1 MQNSLSTAFVCSLSH
16 KIFITNIQSTITP
29 MPPKRVNTPSSP
41 SSKKQRVAHSEHGAL
56 FSSTV
61 NLVLELQDDATQE
74 KLAIPFI
81 KLPSKKLYPDYYQ
94 IIQSPI
100 SISDIQKK
108 IHRSEY
114 ATPADF
120 VQDFQLL
127 LDNAAIYNDPES
139 WIVSSARKIVDFV
152 EAQVAQYESGPKSLK
167 LKLKNVAE
175 DSELTYDKLLE
186 VCSQVIRD
194 IMNHQFPEGVL
205 AAPFIEDVDTDTY
218 PDYLDFVATPTSFSN
233 VLDQIERK
241 KLFSPKAS
249 ISDNLQAFYDATVQI
264 FTNAQQYNDPSSD
277 IHQDSIKLHE
287 YFDQLYG
294 KLDPSKKLKLKLKPK
309 VKLSIKLKHD
319 DKKRKREPRE
329 VKQELEESVEPAIER
344 APEPE
349 LEKES
354 KVIIVEKSNAFT
366 LGKSQPSVPIK
377 DCFIQETTL
386 SSSLNV
392 VSNITQHTQQ
402 RAHQHL
408 NLPLPKNQE
417 VKRSLFP
424 TQLAAPLTTFFEY
437 KIPANGYVGQS
448 YTVALPTDVLP
459 FATFKVSLH
468 KLLYDIKK
476 DDLINGHGFMS
487 LTSDEDF
494 QCKLFV
500 NDEEVSNGGEC
511 YAEKSPEKKDL
522 LGVQFDVKLSGGLN
536 VVDFECR
543 VAPGVSKKIKHTET
557 EINDEIAGRHT
568 RHQLQQMKMTWDVE
582 RVSFYVV
589 CNTV

>member
-1 MQNSLSTAFVCSLSH
+1 
-16 KIFITNIQSTITP
+16 
-29 MPPKRVNTPSSP
+29 MPPKRVSTPSSP
-41 SSKKQRVAHSEHGAL
+41 ASKKQRVAHSTQEL
-56 FSSTV
+56 DLFFSSTV
-61 NLVLELQDDATQE
+61 NLVLDLQDDATQE

-94 IIQSPI
+94 IIEDPI

-108 IHRSEY
+108 FHKSKHSTTTE
-114 ATPADF
+114 F

-127 LDNAAIYNDPES
+127 LDNAAKYNNPES
-139 WIVSSARKIVDFV
+139 WIVSSAQKICDFV
-152 EAQVAQYESGPKSLK
+152 KGQVAQFESGPKSLK
-167 LKLKNVAE
+167 LKLKNVDE
-175 DSELTYDKLLE
+175 DSEITYEKLPE
-186 VCSQVIRD
+186 ECSEALHD

-205 AAPFIEDVDTDTY
+205 AAPFIDDVDTVTY
-218 PDYLDFVATPTSFSN
+218 PDYLNYVAKPTSFSN
-233 VLDQIERK
+233 VLNQIEKK
-241 KLFSPKAS
+241 KLFSPKLS
-249 ISDNLQAFYDATVQI
+249 ISENLQAFYDATVLI
-264 FTNAQQYNDPSSD
+264 FSNAQQYNDPSSD

-294 KLDPSKKLKLKLKPK
+294 KLVSGKKLTLKLKPK

-319 DKKRKREPRE
+319 DKKKKKEVKE
-329 VKQELEESVEPAIER
+329 VKQELEEVLEPEDEEVEPEA
-344 APEPE
+344 E
-349 LEKES
+349 LEKEP
-354 KVIIVEKSNAFT
+354 KVIIVEKSNLNT
-366 LGKSQPSVPIK
+366 LGKSQPSIPVK
-377 DCFIQETTL
+377 DCIIQETTL
-386 SSSLNV
+386 SSSLTV

-402 RAHQHL
+402 RAHQHI

-437 KIPANGYVGQS
+437 KIPSNGYVGQS

-468 KLLYDIKK
+468 KLLYEIKK
-476 DDLINGHGFMS
+476 DDLINGHGYLN

-500 NDEEVSNGGEC
+500 NDEEVSNGGDC
-511 YAEKSPEKKDL
+511 FAEKNTEKKDL
-522 LGVQFDVKLSGGLN
+522 LSLQFDLKLSGGLN
-536 VVDFECR
+536 VVDFECK
-543 VAPGVSKKIKHTET
+543 VAPGLSRKIKHTEA
-557 EINDEIAGRHT
+557 EVSEEIAGRHT

-582 RVSFYVV
+582 RISFYVV